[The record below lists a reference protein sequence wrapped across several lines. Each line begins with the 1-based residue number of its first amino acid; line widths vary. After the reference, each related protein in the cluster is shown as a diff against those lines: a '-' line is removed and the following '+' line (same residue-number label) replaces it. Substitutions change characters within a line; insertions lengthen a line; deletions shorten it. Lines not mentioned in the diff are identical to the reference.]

1 MPQIYGKERY
11 EFCGSNMADSDSEVG
26 APILDLN
33 TMYLEKAKGYLLQVS
48 NSGPWK
54 RR

>member
-1 MPQIYGKERY
+1 VPQIYGKERY
-11 EFCGSNMADSDSEVG
+11 EFCEVG
-26 APILDLN
+26 ALILNLN
-33 TMYLEKAKGYLLQVS
+33 SMYLEKAKGYLLQVS